1 MNLTQTA
8 DHLLDVGLS
17 VIPIIMPGKRPTV
30 SWEEYQT
37 RLPRH
42 GELHFNGS
50 IALICGKVSGNVE
63 VFDVDLKHDVN
74 RELEK
79 AMPKVFGDFWKEI
92 KDKVLIQKTISGGY
106 HFIYKCEVVQGNQKL
121 ARNKKGEV
129 TLETR
134 GEGGYVV
141 IAPTEGYK
149 ILYDGSFDNIPTISV
164 EDRERLLSCARL
176 LNEFFEEVKIPTS
189 KKITKITQGTKP
201 WDAYD
206 SQTDVTDLLQKH
218 GWTFVKTHGKVEFWK
233 RPGDSD
239 SVWSGSWCAELN
251 TFYVYTSSAPPL
263 QAEKAYT
270 PYALLTFFEFGGDFS
285 ASAKELLK
293 QGFGSTQ
300 AVVVTSEN
308 GVETTEVLTRIKKLE
323 IWLNE
328 HYDFRRN
335 VITSLVWCRLK
346 GKSWQ
351 ECNEKQIW
359 RHVQHQKIKDVSA
372 KLSDINNLID
382 SEFVPDF
389 NPIKDYFSTLRPWDN
404 VDHITNLAS
413 HVITTDQEFWLA
425 QFKKALVRMIACTVG
440 NVVNRIVMTLV
451 GETQESGKST
461 FIRFLCPPEL
471 NEHYKEEPMLHDKD
485 SEIALAE
492 NFMWNLEELDELN
505 KQQISAMKAIISRQ
519 SVKQRR
525 AYARHEKSM
534 KRIVNFWGSTNKQD
548 FLTDTQNSRWL
559 CFGILGI
566 DHDYNNT
573 VTGVRKVDINK
584 VWAQAYHLYKEG
596 FSYQLQ
602 EDDRQKRD
610 TINHDFETMPE
621 EKQLIIR
628 YFGLGKPGDGVSKFM
643 VNFDIKEHLNQNTSQ
658 KNKFDERNIG
668 RSMKQLGFI
677 PGMKKQN
684 DRTVRGYWVKILA
697 NINRQNSPEK
707 NLFSDEIDLPF

>member
-1 MNLTQTA
+1 
-8 DHLLDVGLS
+8 
-17 VIPIIMPGKRPTV
+17 
-30 SWEEYQT
+30 
-37 RLPRH
+37 
-42 GELHFNGS
+42 
-50 IALICGKVSGNVE
+50 
-63 VFDVDLKHDVN
+63 
-74 RELEK
+74 
-79 AMPKVFGDFWKEI
+79 VFGDFWKEI
-92 KDKVLIQKTISGGY
+92 KGQVVIQETMSGGF
-106 HFIYKCEVVQGNQKL
+106 HFIYKCDVIEGNQKL

-129 TLETR
+129 ILETR

-141 IAPTEGYK
+141 IAPTPEYK
-149 ILYDGSFDNIPTISV
+149 ILLNGSLKKIPRITPQT
-164 EDRERLLSCARL
+164 RERLFECARL

-189 KKITKITQGTKP
+189 KKITTITKGLKPWEAYDQGT
-201 WDAYD
+201 
-206 SQTDVTDLLQKH
+206 DVGDLLRKH
-218 GWTFVKTHGKVEFWK
+218 NWTYIKNKGEQELWK
-233 RPGDSD
+233 RPGDTD
-239 SVWSGSWCAELN
+239 SLWSGSWSPEYG
-251 TFYVYTSSAPPL
+251 TFYVYTQSLPYLAGG
-263 QAEKAYT
+263 KAYT
-270 PYALLTFFEFGGDFS
+270 PAALLTFLEFGGDFAES
-285 ASAKELLK
+285 ARYLLK
-293 QGFGSTQ
+293 NGFGSNEG
-300 AVVVTSEN
+300 VVTTTEN
-308 GVETTEVLTRIKKLE
+308 GVVTTEVLTRIRKLE

-328 HYDFRRN
+328 RYDFRRN

-359 RHVQHQKIKDVSA
+359 RHVQHQKIKEVSA

-389 NPIKDYFSTLRPWDN
+389 NPIKDYFATLPPWDN
-404 VDHITNLAS
+404 IDHITNLAS
-413 HVITTDQEFWLA
+413 YVTTTDQEFWLT

-440 NVVNRIVMTLV
+440 NVVNRVVMTLV

-471 NEHYKEEPMLHDKD
+471 DEHYKEEPMLHDKD

-505 KQQISAMKAIISRQ
+505 KQQIAAMKAIISRQ
-519 SVKQRR
+519 SIKQRR

-548 FLTDTQNSRWL
+548 FLTDTQNSRWF
-559 CFGILGI
+559 CFGVVGI

-573 VTGVRKVDINK
+573 TTGVKRIDINK

-596 FSYQLQ
+596 FSYVLDD
-602 EDDRQKRD
+602 EDRQKRD

-628 YFGLGKPGDGVSKFM
+628 YFGIGKPGDGVSKFM
-643 VNFDIKEHLNQNTSQ
+643 VNFDIKEHLNLNTSQ

-697 NINRQNSPEK
+697 NINRQNSGEK
-707 NLFSDEIDLPF
+707 NLFSDENDLPF